1 MRPGILIVDD
11 DALLRFFFRA
21 FLKKNA
27 VEVFEA
33 GNGMEALSLLEKTA
47 IHLIITDFHM
57 PVMNGLE
64 LLKRI
69 RANPGTRFLP
79 VIMITAN
86 AEEEVREEAIRLGA
100 NHFISKPVTAEDFL
114 HHVRKTL
121 EFVEE

>member
-1 MRPGILIVDD
+1 MRPGILIIDD
-11 DALLRFFFRA
+11 DALLRFLFRA
-21 FLKKNA
+21 FLEKND

-33 GNGMEALSLLEKTA
+33 ENGMEALSLLEKTA

-69 RANPGTRFLP
+69 RANPGTRSIP

-100 NHFISKPVTAEDFL
+100 NHFISKPVTAEDFP